1 MRMPRRRSEST
12 DTNTGLPLAN
22 HQQARC
28 KTPRGAQGPTTT
40 SALEIGER
48 GTRPEGDKTI
58 QNKQPVVLKS
68 MA

>member
-1 MRMPRRRSEST
+1 MRMPNVREKA
-12 DTNTGLPLAN
+12 LPATHRFNSAN